1 MNVLEF
7 ISSIIN
13 TIIWPIFIFVAILI
27 LKTPI
32 TELIKNIAKIKYKDF
47 ELELIDKKLNEFTI
61 SSVPSNVELEME
73 NLEAAKDDF
82 DVIRKQINLKG
93 PRFPVVLAYRY
104 VTSRLVDLCEKHN
117 VDVSYHDSRDLA
129 DDLFEYGII
138 DLKTR
143 DSLIHLHE
151 LFSILSNYDQISE
164 SQAIKFLDASEVI
177 SLQLEIL

>member
-32 TELIKNIAKIKYKDF
+32 AELIKNIAKIKYKDF

-61 SSVPSNVELEME
+61 SSVPSNVDMEME
-73 NLEAAKDDF
+73 NLEAAKNDF
-82 DVIRKQINLKG
+82 DLIRKQIKLKG

-104 VTSRLVDLCEKHN
+104 VTSRVVDLCEKHN
-117 VDVSYHDSRDLA
+117 IDLSYHDLRDLA
-129 DDLFEYGII
+129 DYLFQYGVT

-143 DSLIHLHE
+143 DSLVQIHE
-151 LFSILSNYDQISE
+151 LFLILSDYDHISE
-164 SQAIKFLDASEVI
+164 SQAMKFLDASEVI